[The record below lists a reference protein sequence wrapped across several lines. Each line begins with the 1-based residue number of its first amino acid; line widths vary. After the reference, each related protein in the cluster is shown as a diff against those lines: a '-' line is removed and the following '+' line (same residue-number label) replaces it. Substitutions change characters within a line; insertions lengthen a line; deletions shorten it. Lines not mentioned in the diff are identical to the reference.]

1 MSLNKIFADFDN
13 ADPTSGSG
21 GGEYISAPGS
31 HLVEIQAVKLKESDT
46 TDKIFLIV
54 EFKILETNA
63 ADLGVRVGHTYAWV
77 HNMLNKFFGASNT
90 KQFVAAALGM
100 EAKSPEAKAVNRA
113 AVEEAWSDT
122 QPLAGETLQLRTA
135 NKTTK
140 NGNPFTTHTWGPT
153 E

>member
-1 MSLNKIFADFDN
+1 MSLNKIFADFDK
-13 ADPTSGSG
+13 ADPTSGGG

-31 HLVEIQAVKLKESDT
+31 HLVEIEAVKLKESDT

-63 ADLGVRVGHTYAWV
+63 EEIGVRVGHTYAWV
-77 HNMLNKFFGASNT
+77 HNMLNKFFGAANT
-90 KQFVAAALGM
+90 KQFVASALGLDPSS
-100 EAKSPEAKAVNRA
+100 AEAKAVGRD
-113 AVEEAWSDT
+113 AVEEAWGDE
-122 QPLAGETLQLRTA
+122 QPLAGETLRLKTA

-140 NGNPFTTHTWGPT
+140 AGNPFTTHTWGPA